1 MRNTENIIKVKKK
14 GSILEISSKLPQLEF
29 KEREHFR
36 GNWVQMAVKSHLLGW
51 ETVLHESFIA
61 LHILEAEALMAFAL
75 DSIFKDVCVAN
86 NLRRQT

>member
-1 MRNTENIIKVKKK
+1 MNLIV
-14 GSILEISSKLPQLEF
+14 
-29 KEREHFR
+29 
-36 GNWVQMAVKSHLLGW
+36 
-51 ETVLHESFIA
+51 